1 MTGALAAGS
10 LIPEKQR
17 GIISI
22 IVVIVVIAVIIFII
36 YKISGGIT
44 SLAEMFGLK
53 RDAEEERLDERVE
66 ERNEQ
71 ASNPAS
77 PWSPQ
82 FYRNAQAQGQ
92 AITLIRRAD
101 AERLADQIFDSVGV
115 FYDTPSQAVSAIKQL
130 PTQAALSF
138 LSEVFNV
145 RHDRDLWDWLRF
157 KFDTDEQKKAL
168 TDMAHYVE
176 RLPKYTR

>member
-1 MTGALAAGS
+1 MNPIQFVPA
-10 LIPEKQR
+10 KQR

-22 IVVIVVIAVIIFII
+22 IVVLAVIAIMIFII
-36 YKISGGIT
+36 SKIFGGINGLLET
-44 SLAEMFGLK
+44 LGLK
-53 RDAEEERLDERVE
+53 RDAYEQKLDRTVD

-71 ASNPAS
+71 ASDPGN

-82 FYRNAQAQGQ
+82 FYKNAQAQGH
-92 AITLIRRAD
+92 AVTLIRAAD
-101 AERLADQIFDSVGV
+101 ADRLADQIWDSVGWI
-115 FYDTPSQAVSAIKQL
+115 YDTPSQAVGAIKQV

-138 LSEVFNV
+138 LAERFNL
-145 RHDRDLWDWLRF
+145 RHDRDLWNWLYL

-168 TDMAHYVE
+168 TDIAHYVE

>member
-1 MTGALAAGS
+1 MIGIATAGQ

-22 IVVIVVIAVIIFII
+22 IITLVIIAIVIFVVA
-36 YKISGGIT
+36 KVSGGLT
-44 SLAEMFGLK
+44 SLFEMLGLK
-53 RDAEEERLDERVE
+53 RDKEEEKLDRDVND
-66 ERNEQ
+66 RNEE
-71 ASNPAS
+71 ASDPGNP
-77 PWSPQ
+77 WNPQ
-82 FYRNAQAQGQ
+82 FYKNAQAQGK

-101 AERLADQIFDSVGV
+101 AERLAKQIWDSVGV
-115 FYDTPSQAVSAIKQL
+115 FSDTPPQAVSAIKQV

-138 LSEVFNV
+138 LSEVFNLQY
-145 RHDRDLWDWLRF
+145 DRDLWNWLYF
-157 KFDTDEQKKAL
+157 KFDTDDQKKAL